1 MYSDTVTIFNRYES
15 RLGDMWYPTVLHDV
29 NVMADRS
36 AIVQKYGEESKDNA
50 VLNVQYNTEQ
60 NDIKIAGKIYLTPK
74 AWDRQTNDLLP
85 ETITFTPGEKFDF
98 FFLGEWPEDP
108 VADDD
113 YENGFYDYMNSAY
126 DGVYAVTSVSKLG
139 VIPHFEITGK

>member
-50 VLNVQYNTEQ
+50 VLNVQYITEQ
-60 NDIKIAGKIYLTPK
+60 DDIKIAGKIYLTPK

-98 FFLGEWPEDP
+98 FYVGEWPEDP
-108 VADDD
+108 VPDDD
-113 YENGFYDYMNSAY
+113 YENGFYDYMNSTY
-126 DGVYAVTSVSKLG
+126 DGVYAVTSVAKLG
-139 VIPHFEITGK
+139 VIPHFEVTGK

>member
-29 NVMADRS
+29 NVMADRA

-50 VLNVQYNTEQ
+50 VLNVRY
-60 NDIKIAGKIYLTPK
+60 DVGDMIAGKSYLTPK

-85 ETITFTPGEKFDF
+85 QTITFTPGEKFDF
-98 FFLGEWPEDP
+98 FYVGEWTDDP
-108 VADDD
+108 IADDD
-113 YENGFYDYMNSAY
+113 YENGFYDYMNSTY

-139 VIPHFEITGK
+139 IIPHFEITGK

>member
-50 VLNVQYNTEQ
+50 VLNVRY
-60 NDIKIAGKIYLTPK
+60 DAGDMIAGKAISLQK
-74 AWDRQTNDLLP
+74 HGIDRQMIFCHRQSHLHRVRNSISFMWGNGRKIPLRMMTMRTDF
-85 ETITFTPGEKFDF
+85 TIT
-98 FFLGEWPEDP
+98 
-108 VADDD
+108 
-113 YENGFYDYMNSAY
+113 
-126 DGVYAVTSVSKLG
+126 
-139 VIPHFEITGK
+139 